1 MFRTTTRR
9 RQAGPSGGLGM
20 RLIIGLIV
28 AAFALIS
35 YFMSSEYNPV
45 TDSEQH
51 LSLTPQQEIAL
62 GLQRPS
68 NFLQASKSAAF
79 DLGAVFAGWT
89 SVIWVP
95 SWSTLSTV
103 HASSPRTPQIMLLAE
118 VRVGLPSCS

>member
-9 RQAGPSGGLGM
+9 QARPGGGLGM

-62 GLQRPS
+62 GLQS
-68 NFLQASKSAAF
+68 
-79 DLGAVFAGWT
+79 
-89 SVIWVP
+89 VP
-95 SWSTLSTV
+95 SLV
-103 HASSPRTPQIMLLAE
+103 QEFGGLYPDEQVQARDAELRTQETALTQAMTSAEGRLAE
-118 VRVGLPSCS
+118 LSANLDQFERALATPAR